1 MTKEEETKLFTAF
14 LKQSLIWNRP
24 TYCIDRKVHNFK
36 ANILAGV
43 LQVEDFAFWNVA
55 EVKFCEN

>member
-14 LKQSLIWNRP
+14 LKRSLIWNRP

-43 LQVEDFAFWNVA
+43 LQVEDFAFWNAA